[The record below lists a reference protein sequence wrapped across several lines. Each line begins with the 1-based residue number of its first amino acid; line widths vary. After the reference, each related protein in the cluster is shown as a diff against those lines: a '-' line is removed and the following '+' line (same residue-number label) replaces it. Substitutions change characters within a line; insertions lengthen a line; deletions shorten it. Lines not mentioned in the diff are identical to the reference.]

1 MSVFEPV
8 ALQFV
13 PLHASH
19 LDRILAIEVEAYPEP
34 WTRGMFHD
42 ELRNNRSHF
51 IVAFDGDE
59 LVGYAGFWLVLD
71 EAHITTVVVRDSYRS
86 RGIGRHLF
94 KNLLDLAR
102 ETGARLATLEVRVTN
117 DHAKQLY
124 TSFGF
129 RPVGVRR
136 GYYPKTKED
145 AIIMLKELRDSDG

>member
-1 MSVFEPV
+1 MSVLEPV

-13 PLHASH
+13 PLHESQ

-34 WTRGMFHD
+34 WTRGMFYD
-42 ELRNNRSHF
+42 ELRNNRSRF
-51 IVAFDGDE
+51 IVAFEGEE

-71 EAHITTVVVRDSYRS
+71 EAHITTVVVRDSYRG
-86 RGIGRHLF
+86 RGVGRQLF
-94 KNLLDLAR
+94 QTLLDLAR
-102 ETGARLATLEVRVTN
+102 EAGARMATLEVRVTN
-117 DHAKQLY
+117 EPARRLY

-145 AIIMLKELRDSDG
+145 AIVMLKEFWDGRR